1 MKLFPIIARFRIVRN
16 RQCFVNHFSASKL
29 IKNLLI
35 LLREKSTTK
44 KVSLNTHEYS
54 ILSTLDLGRKIA

>member
-1 MKLFPIIARFRIVRN
+1 MKLFTIIARIVRN

-35 LLREKSTTK
+35 LLRENTTK
-44 KVSLNTHEYS
+44 KVSLNTHEQS

>member
-1 MKLFPIIARFRIVRN
+1 MKLFTIIARFRIVRN

-35 LLREKSTTK
+35 LLRERTTK
-44 KVSLNTHEYS
+44 KVSLNTHQHS
-54 ILSTLDLGRKIA
+54 ILSTLDLGQKIA

>member
-35 LLREKSTTK
+35 LLRESNTK

-54 ILSTLDLGRKIA
+54 ILSTLDLGRKIT

>member
-16 RQCFVNHFSASKL
+16 RHCFVNHFTGSKL

-35 LLREKSTTK
+35 LLRESTTR
-44 KVSLNTHEYS
+44 KVSLNTHEHS
-54 ILSTLDLGRKIA
+54 ILSSLDLGRKIA

>member
-35 LLREKSTTK
+35 LLRERTTK

>member
-35 LLREKSTTK
+35 LLRESTTK

>member
-35 LLREKSTTK
+35 LLRESTTK
-44 KVSLNTHEYS
+44 KVSLNTHECS

>member
-35 LLREKSTTK
+35 LLRESTTK
-44 KVSLNTHEYS
+44 KVSWNTHEHS
-54 ILSTLDLGRKIA
+54 ILSTLDLGRKVA

>member
-29 IKNLLI
+29 IKKLLI
-35 LLREKSTTK
+35 LLRESTTK